1 LGREADENWSEEEVR
16 AHKLTT
22 LPLSVPNFIKIID
35 SDVGTNCS
43 WTQKGSQGGQARD
56 SPQARSA

>member
-1 LGREADENWSEEEVR
+1 MKIGSEEEVR
-16 AHKLTT
+16 AHKLTI

-43 WTQKGSQGGQARD
+43 WTKKGSQGGQARD